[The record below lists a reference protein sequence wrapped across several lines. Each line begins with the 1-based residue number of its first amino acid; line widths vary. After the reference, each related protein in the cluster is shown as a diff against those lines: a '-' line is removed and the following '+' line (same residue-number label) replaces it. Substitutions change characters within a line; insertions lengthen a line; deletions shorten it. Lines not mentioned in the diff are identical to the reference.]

1 MELAI
6 LILLVCILLL
16 LIFYGFYFTKK
27 INGIYI
33 DVHNTIVQYMSN
45 YDKRLSNHIDNV
57 CKTLEALSN
66 KFVDCVNKAGN
77 QHCSFTKVAIEKS
90 ENYYYKSFKIVLE
103 ALKAYTD
110 ALDEFTEHVDNSIKE
125 INCTKKKNNNKEIK
139 VE

>member
-27 INGIYI
+27 INGIYT

-57 CKTLEALSN
+57 CKMLEALSN

-77 QHCSFTKVAIEKS
+77 QHCSFTKAVIEKS
-90 ENYYYKSFKIVLE
+90 ENYYYKALKIVLE
-103 ALKAYTD
+103 SLKVFSD
-110 ALDEFTEHVDNSIKE
+110 DLDEFEEHIDKSIKE

>member
-6 LILLVCILLL
+6 LILLVCILFL

-27 INGIYI
+27 INGIYTN
-33 DVHNTIVQYMSN
+33 VHNTIVQYMSN
-45 YDKRLSNHIDNV
+45 YDKRLDTHSINV
-57 CKTLEALSN
+57 LKAFDALSN
-66 KFVDCVNKAGN
+66 TFVDCINKVGN
-77 QHCSFTKVAIEKS
+77 QHCSFTKAAIEKS

-110 ALDEFTEHVDNSIKE
+110 ALDEFTEHVDKSIKE
-125 INCTKKKNNNKEIK
+125 INCTKKKSNNKEIK

>member
-27 INGIYI
+27 INGIYTN
-33 DVHNTIVQYMSN
+33 VHNTIVQYMSN
-45 YDKRLSNHIDNV
+45 YDKRLSNHSDNI
-57 CKTLEALSN
+57 CKALDALS
-66 KFVDCVNKAGN
+66 KEFIDCINKAGN
-77 QHCSFTKVAIEKS
+77 QHCDFTKKAIDKS
-90 ENYYYKSFKIVLE
+90 TDYYYKAFKIVLE
-103 ALKAYTD
+103 GLKAFSD
-110 ALDEFTEHVDNSIKE
+110 DLEEFEEHIDKSIKD

>member
-6 LILLVCILLL
+6 LILLICIVLWLV
-16 LIFYGFYFTKK
+16 FYEIYLTKK
-27 INGIYI
+27 LNKMRDDI
-33 DVHNTIVQYMSN
+33 DAIISSGMTAHEKHLKYFMSDIKELV
-45 YDKRLSNHIDNV
+45 DK
-57 CKTLEALSN
+57 LSN
-66 KFVDCVNKAGN
+66 KYTDCINKVGN

-110 ALDEFTEHVDNSIKE
+110 TLDEFTEHVDKSIKE

>member
-27 INGIYI
+27 INGIYTN
-33 DVHNTIVQYMSN
+33 VHNTIVQYMSN
-45 YDKRLSNHIDNV
+45 YDKRLSNHTDNV
-57 CKTLEALSN
+57 CKALDALS
-66 KFVDCVNKAGN
+66 KEFIDCINRAGN
-77 QHCSFTKVAIEKS
+77 QHCSFTKAAIEKS

-110 ALDEFTEHVDNSIKE
+110 ALDEFTEHVDKSIKE
-125 INCTKKKNNNKEIK
+125 TNCTKKKSNNKEIK